1 VAEETPNLG
10 GVERAAVLLL
20 TLGEANAAEV
30 LRHMGP
36 REVQRVGS
44 AMASL
49 RNVSQAQVN
58 LVLEEF
64 LEKAGS
70 HTALGVDSETYI
82 RRVLVDALGEEKAGG
97 LMERILLGGSAH
109 GLEMLKWMEP
119 RAVAEMVRPEHPQII
134 ALVLSYL
141 DCDHAAAVL
150 FQLPDATR
158 ADVVLRIATLDAV
171 QPAAIQEL
179 NQILEKR
186 LSGGAASI
194 QSRPVGGV
202 KTAADILNFL
212 ETAVEGEIM
221 DQIND
226 SDGEL
231 GQRIQELMFVFENM
245 IDLDNT
251 AIQAV
256 LREVSSD
263 SLMLAL
269 KGADENLK
277 AKFFGNMSKRAAEMM
292 REDMEAKGPVRVS
305 EVEVAQKEIVGIAQR
320 LAEEGQIALGGKGG
334 EEYV

>member
-1 VAEETPNLG
+1 
-10 GVERAAVLLL
+10 
-20 TLGEANAAEV
+20 
-30 LRHMGP
+30 M
-36 REVQRVGS
+36 
-44 AMASL
+44 
-49 RNVSQAQVN
+49 
-58 LVLEEF
+58 
-64 LEKAGS
+64 
-70 HTALGVDSETYI
+70 
-82 RRVLVDALGEEKAGG
+82 
-97 LMERILLGGSAH
+97 
-109 GLEMLKWMEP
+109 
-119 RAVAEMVRPEHPQII
+119 
-134 ALVLSYL
+134 
-141 DCDHAAAVL
+141 
-150 FQLPDATR
+150 
-158 ADVVLRIATLDAV
+158 LRIATLDAV

-269 KGADENLK
+269 KGADEDLR